1 MEVTIYWT
9 DFAKEELH
17 SIYNFTR
24 IKNSAEFSKKIIK
37 KIIDSIIILKSF
49 PELGQIET
57 FLQDKKQSFRFII
70 QDNYK
75 IIYWFNKPNN
85 RIEIIDI
92 FDCRQ
97 NPILLNRIK

>member
-9 DFAKEELH
+9 DFTKEKLH

-57 FLQDKKQSFRFII
+57 LLQDKKQSFRFII

-85 RIEIIDI
+85 
-92 FDCRQ
+92 
-97 NPILLNRIK
+97 